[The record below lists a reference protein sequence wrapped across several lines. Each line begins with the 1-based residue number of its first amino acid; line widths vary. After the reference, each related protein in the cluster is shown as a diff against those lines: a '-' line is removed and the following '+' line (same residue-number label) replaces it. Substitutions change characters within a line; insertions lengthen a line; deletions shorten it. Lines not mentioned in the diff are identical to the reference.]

1 MKYASP
7 SGVQHAPT
15 RRGKDILIDM
25 SSEVPLPSS
34 LAPENLPGDQ
44 DTLPRTNGAPSA
56 GRELETEFSRQ
67 VFESIKDFAILTLDL
82 AGVVTSW
89 NPGAA
94 RIFGYT
100 ASEIIGQQGGML
112 WTPEDQARG
121 AATQERE
128 DARRDGMAEDKRWH
142 QRKDGSLFFA
152 NGTMRPLFDETGALQ
167 GFTKV
172 CRDATAENEAQER
185 LGAIV
190 ESSDDAIISK
200 NLRSVVTSWNIGAQ
214 RIFGYTAEEMIGKSI
229 HVLIPPERWGE
240 EDGILSKISRGER
253 VDHLETVRV
262 AKDGRRLDLSVTI
275 SPVRDLSGKVVGA
288 SKVARDITE
297 RKQAEVRQLETER
310 AARAQA
316 EHASRMKDEFLATL
330 SHELR
335 TPLNAI
341 LGWSQILRDDPS
353 AEDIAQ
359 GVAVIERNARAQTQI
374 IEDLLDM
381 SRIISGKVRLDV
393 QRVDLK
399 RVVEAAI
406 DTVRAAADAKA
417 VRLQIVL
424 DPLAR
429 PVSGDPNRLQQVFW
443 NLLSNAIKFT
453 PKNGRVQ
460 VVLERVNSHLEVSVS
475 DSGEG
480 ISPEF
485 LPHVFDRFRQQDAT
499 TARQHGG
506 LGLGLAIVK
515 QLTEL
520 HGGTVRVKSGGPGQ
534 GATFTVALP
543 LSALHQEPEPEGERR
558 HPRGTHD
565 LETVPLPH
573 LKLAGVKILAVDDEP
588 DARELVRRLLGGCEA
603 IVRTAG
609 SAAEALAMI
618 RVEAPDVLVS
628 DIGMPGQDGYALIR
642 QVRALDEAHGGN
654 VPAVAL
660 TAYARSEDRMKAILA
675 GFQMH
680 VAKPVE
686 GAELITV
693 VASLAGRTSN
703 H

>member
-1 MKYASP
+1 
-7 SGVQHAPT
+7 
-15 RRGKDILIDM
+15 M
-25 SSEVPLPSS
+25 SSDESLPSNAARDP
-34 LAPENLPGDQ
+34 LTGGDGTTPPGTRALGPEHL
-44 DTLPRTNGAPSA
+44 
-56 GRELETEFSRQ
+56 RQ
-67 VFESIKDFAILTLDL
+67 VFESVKDYAIFTLDF

-89 NPGAA
+89 NPGAQ
-94 RIFGYT
+94 RLFGY
-100 ASEIIGQQGGML
+100 AAPEILGQNGSVL

-121 AATQERE
+121 ADAQERE
-128 DARRDGMAEDKRWH
+128 TARRDGRAEDKRWH
-142 QRKDGSLFFA
+142 LRKDGSRLFA
-152 NGTMRPLFDETGALQ
+152 NGTMRPLLDETGGLR

-172 CRDATAENEAQER
+172 CRDATMDSEAQER

-200 NLRSVVTSWNIGAQ
+200 NLKSVIMSWNAGAQ

-240 EDGILSKISRGER
+240 EDEILSRISRGEP
-253 VDHLETVRV
+253 VNHMETVRV
-262 AKDGRRLDLSVTI
+262 AKDRRRLDLSVTI
-275 SPVRDLSGKVVGA
+275 SPIRDIGGTVVGA

-297 RKQAEVRQLETER
+297 RRQAEARQLETER

-341 LGWSQILRDDPS
+341 LGWSQILRNDPS
-353 AEDIAQ
+353 AEDIVQ

-393 QRVDLK
+393 QRIDLK
-399 RVVEAAI
+399 PVVEAAI
-406 DTVRAAADAKA
+406 DTVRAAADAKSI
-417 VRLQIVL
+417 RLQTVL

-443 NLLSNAIKFT
+443 NLLTNAIKFT
-453 PKNGRVQ
+453 PKEGRVQ
-460 VVLERVNSHLEVSVS
+460 IVLERVNSHLEVSVS

-485 LPHVFDRFRQQDAT
+485 LPHVFDRFRQADAST
-499 TARQHGG
+499 SRRHGG

-520 HGGTVRVKSGGPGQ
+520 HGGTVRVKSSGLGQ
-534 GATFTVALP
+534 GTTFTVLLP
-543 LSALHQEPEPEGERR
+543 LSAIHLEPAPEEERR
-558 HPRGTHD
+558 HPRGAHD
-565 LETVPLPH
+565 AGPAPLPH
-573 LKLAGVKILAVDDEP
+573 LKLAGVKVLAVDDEP
-588 DARELVRRLLGGCEA
+588 DARELVRRLLDGCEA

-609 SAAEALAMI
+609 SVAEALAMI
-618 RVEAPDVLVS
+618 QAEAPDVLVS

-642 QVRALDEAHGGN
+642 QVRALGATHGGN

-686 GAELITV
+686 GAELLTV
-693 VASLAGRTSN
+693 VASLAGRTPTTP
-703 H
+703 